1 MTTQARELAGI
12 ISNAGDLLFDDDVS
26 LQSDGAVLNFGVDS
40 EVTLTHVADTGLLVN
55 STRQLQFG
63 DSGTYINQSADGTL
77 NITSDTEVEINA
89 TTVDINANVD
99 ISGNLVLGGNITIGD
114 ADSDSLT
121 LNADLTSHLIP
132 NATNTYD
139 IGTASKEWRNAY
151 FDGTVTSDAFA
162 GPLTG
167 DVTGNVSGTA
177 ATVTTAA
184 QTNITS
190 LGTLTTLTVDDITI
204 NGSTISDGGALEIT
218 SGDDLTIDVVG
229 DIHLDADG
237 GDVTFKDGGTLI
249 GKFTNSSSDFVI
261 TAGVQDKDILFKGD
275 DGGSSITPMTID
287 MSEGGNVAI
296 GHTASL
302 TTNFASKLQV
312 SATDATGS
320 LQLGRWTAGNLGSYL
335 NFVKSRNGTIG
346 SNTIVQDSD
355 ALGQIAWWGD
365 DGADFGMRAG
375 MITCRVDGTPG
386 SDDMPGRLEF
396 ITTGD
401 GEAFSWNNIRMLID
415 SSGDVLIGQT
425 SQTGYTFAQ
434 KLVVGDGDAN
444 DGITIQSGSTH
455 QGNLAFNHSD
465 GTTAHGRILYQHN
478 TNYMA
483 FFTNNDEKIRFTTDG
498 AIGIGGANYGTSGQ
512 AIVSGGSGAAVS
524 WGSAGI
530 STGKA
535 IAMAMVFG

>member
-1 MTTQARELAGI
+1 
-12 ISNAGDLLFDDDVS
+12 
-26 LQSDGAVLNFGVDS
+26 
-40 EVTLTHVADTGLLVN
+40 
-55 STRQLQFG
+55 
-63 DSGTYINQSADGTL
+63 
-77 NITSDTEVEINA
+77 
-89 TTVDINANVD
+89 
-99 ISGNLVLGGNITIGD
+99 
-114 ADSDSLT
+114 
-121 LNADLTSHLIP
+121 
-132 NATNTYD
+132 
-139 IGTASKEWRNAY
+139 
-151 FDGTVTSDAFA
+151 
-162 GPLTG
+162 
-167 DVTGNVSGTA
+167 
-177 ATVTTAA
+177 
-184 QTNITS
+184 
-190 LGTLTTLTVDDITI
+190 
-204 NGSTISDGGALEIT
+204 
-218 SGDDLTIDVVG
+218 
-229 DIHLDADG
+229 
-237 GDVTFKDGGTLI
+237 
-249 GKFTNSSSDFVI
+249 
-261 TAGVQDKDILFKGD
+261 
-275 DGGSSITPMTID
+275 
-287 MSEGGNVAI
+287 
-296 GHTASL
+296 
-302 TTNFASKLQV
+302 
-312 SATDATGS
+312 
-320 LQLGRWTAGNLGSYL
+320 
-335 NFVKSRNGTIG
+335 
-346 SNTIVQDSD
+346 
-355 ALGQIAWWGD
+355 
-365 DGADFGMRAG
+365 MRAG